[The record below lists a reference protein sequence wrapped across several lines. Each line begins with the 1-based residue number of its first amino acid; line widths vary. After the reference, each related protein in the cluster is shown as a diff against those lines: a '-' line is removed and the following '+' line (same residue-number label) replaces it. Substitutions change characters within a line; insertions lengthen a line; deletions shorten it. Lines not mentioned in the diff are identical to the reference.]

1 MYAVS
6 EQDVRAPLKTALAS
20 WAPSINVI
28 VIIIIK
34 MYIFAYKLL
43 YLKQKY
49 SFVSVG
55 SNWYSNSL

>member
-6 EQDVRAPLKTALAS
+6 EQDMRAPLKTALVS

-43 YLKQKY
+43 
-49 SFVSVG
+49 
-55 SNWYSNSL
+55 